1 MSHFSCFYYFML
13 GLLDLANSYC
23 ETQLKRQCERIIKQG
38 ITVDNSAMLL
48 AAAIKYE
55 AAVSIVGSG
64 AYNNGKYLYLSNWFK
79 FLIFTLKKNDMCSVV
94 QKIWIPMIKIMTEA
108 HATTSSCRWKALEL
122 QQVRQTQRQSRQTV
136 ILQTDRQTADWL
148 CQYIVGSRRLDTVA
162 FHC

>member
-1 MSHFSCFYYFML
+1 MSEIESFVRFIGPVSLLLVEIKSFLGFFMLGLLDLANSYWLNMSHFSCFYYFML

-79 FLIFTLKKNDMCSVV
+79 FIIFTLKKNDMCSVV
-94 QKIWIPMIKIMTEA
+94 QKI
-108 HATTSSCRWKALEL
+108 
-122 QQVRQTQRQSRQTV
+122 
-136 ILQTDRQTADWL
+136 
-148 CQYIVGSRRLDTVA
+148 
-162 FHC
+162 